1 MQTTKTS
8 VLGAINML
16 GLAKRLRIK
25 VLQTSTSEVYGDPA
39 VHPQTE
45 TYWGSVNPIGPRS
58 CYDEGKRC
66 AENVPLSDLSLVN
79 LLAVQSLLILAIA
92 CSRRLRFF
100 FRLAPRL
107 IPEPPLF
114 SSPNRGVQPIKFHSE
129 LGE

>member
-1 MQTTKTS
+1 VQTTKTS

-100 FRLAPRL
+100 FHASC
-107 IPEPPLF
+107 
-114 SSPNRGVQPIKFHSE
+114 SSPNSRTAAVQLPESRRSADQVSF
-129 LGE
+129 